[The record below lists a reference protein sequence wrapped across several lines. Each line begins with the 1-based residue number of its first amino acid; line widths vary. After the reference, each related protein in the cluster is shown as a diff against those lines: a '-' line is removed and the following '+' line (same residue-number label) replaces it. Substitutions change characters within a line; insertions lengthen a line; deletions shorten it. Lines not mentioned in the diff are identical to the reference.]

1 MVFTWG
7 DLEKCLGDI
16 RDQGRVARES
26 YDQEFDL
33 HHDHLNAALEEVKNG
48 TAQRRGPLVSK
59 TPGKKKAPLTTVSE
73 NAPSTSILDDEQL
86 IECSSEVKVVK
97 RGRGRPKKVPS
108 VSYNKRISEDQ
119 IESTS
124 KRICATSTISTDSG
138 LSTGSQNMCNNS
150 TISVTVKEE
159 APTPGNTDL
168 ELKVASVDKAGLT
181 TVVSTT
187 PKSYS
192 ERSSSVPGRKSSQ
205 KLRTWVV
212 KNEPQSAQSSMY
224 GTPTDQDSAQLEI
237 KAQIDDGSQILPAQT
252 KRSNVPST
260 GQPNTPSISP
270 VAKTPTRVYSSAK
283 PRSLVKAP
291 EEEIISSKGEDS
303 FSNTP
308 VSQQVTLNNITMNDT
323 SYLHD
328 QDKVMKTPLTSS
340 IFLKPFASASRI
352 PQLFM
357 NAASPFVNR
366 LIPLTP
372 SFQRSNSFTASG
384 STNIISTVQS
394 FLPKPAL
401 DHEVNRSTSRKE
413 DIQNLA
419 AKAEAA
425 RKKKEEIMRA
435 RMEEKTRIREEKRL
449 KVIAQREAKE
459 RERLENQKKIE
470 EIKEARQ
477 KQIQAEREEKIKQEN
492 LKKKQLAERKAAE
505 NEERRRQEEE
515 AKLAKLKQQ
524 EEELE
529 QAAAAR
535 RREQEEALQKR
546 KERQQ
551 QEHEASVLRAKEA
564 EARAKQA
571 HLKSQLEQASVPQSL
586 AKKKPHSKSKANNYC
601 IDDAG
606 TDDSSEDEAK
616 PKKAIPLW
624 AQSKQRLPK
633 LLEDHNISQSQ
644 IFMFFGTRKSTPDLG
659 KIFLDIDR
667 RRLLRKSSAV
677 WRTPPKEN
685 S

>member
-283 PRSLVKAP
+283 PCSLVKAP

-366 LIPLTP
+366 FIPLTP

-459 RERLENQKKIE
+459 KERLENQKKIE